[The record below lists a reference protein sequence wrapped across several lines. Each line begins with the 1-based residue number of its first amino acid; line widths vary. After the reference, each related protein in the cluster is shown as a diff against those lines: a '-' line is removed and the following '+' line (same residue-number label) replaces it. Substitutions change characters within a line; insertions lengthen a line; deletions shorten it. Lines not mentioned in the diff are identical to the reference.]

1 MHNCRSWSVFSSRQY
16 SVSWM
21 TCALW
26 LISAMPASGVV
37 NIEGTRVILHNGEM
51 SASLMLSNS
60 EKQPTLVQVWSDEG
74 DPMTPPEQAMT
85 PLIAVP
91 PVFGMKPGESRSLR
105 LLLTSRQGFAHD
117 KESLLWLN
125 VYQIPPN
132 TAAMTRH
139 TQNVVLPLRLRLKVF
154 IRPAGLGDPSESD
167 GEQLRFRLL
176 QTGEGQQLQVT
187 NPTPWHMTLTDL
199 SYAEQRLG
207 SMMVAPTSSVNL
219 PVNRA
224 IVGQALSYQLIN
236 DLGTHW
242 RYSTTLRP

>member
-1 MHNCRSWSVFSSRQY
+1 MHNCRSWSVSSNVQKAI
-16 SVSWM
+16 SGMLCVLGLMS
-21 TCALW
+21 AL
-26 LISAMPASGVV
+26 PAFAVV
-37 NIEGTRVILHNGEM
+37 NIEGTRVILHNGEI
-51 SASLMLSNS
+51 STSLMLSNS

-74 DPMTPPEQAMT
+74 DPLIPPERATT

-91 PVFGMKPGESRSLR
+91 PVFSMKPGEERSLR

-132 TAAMTRH
+132 TAEMTRH
-139 TQNVVLPLRLRLKVF
+139 TQSVVLPLRLRLKVF
-154 IRPAGLGDPSESD
+154 IRPAGLGDPTESD

-176 QTGEGQQLQVT
+176 QAGDGQQLQVA
-187 NPTPWHMTLTDL
+187 NPTPWHMTLTDI

-207 SMMVAPTSSVNL
+207 SMMVAPASSVNL

-224 IVGQALSYQLIN
+224 NVGQTLSYQLIN
-236 DLGTHW
+236 DTGTHW
-242 RYSTTLRP
+242 RYTATLSP